1 MENLTTGT
9 LKTMWKNYSNEKFIM
24 YLDANNLYGWALIQY
39 LPTGH
44 FKLSTR
50 DEINSLDLSKFHE
63 ERSEGLILEVDLHDI
78 LPRITGTS

>member
-1 MENLTTGT
+1 M
-9 LKTMWKNYSNEKFIM
+9 
-24 YLDANNLYGWALIQY
+24 IQY

-44 FKLSTR
+44 FKMSTR